1 MAVYKLTRKYVALI
15 EKHLEQINP
24 KVGIAWRT
32 DELYVKIK
40 GFMKHL
46 YALMDDE
53 TRYKEY
59 YR

>member
-1 MAVYKLTRKYVALI
+1 VAVYKLTRKYVALI
-15 EKHLEQINP
+15 EKYLEQINP

-40 GFMKHL
+40 SIMKYL